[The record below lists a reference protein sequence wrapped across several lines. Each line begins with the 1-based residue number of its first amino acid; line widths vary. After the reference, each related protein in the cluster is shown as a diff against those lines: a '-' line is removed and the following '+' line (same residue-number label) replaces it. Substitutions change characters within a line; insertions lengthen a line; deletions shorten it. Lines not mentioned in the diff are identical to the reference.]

1 MSKNQ
6 LNAGKYW
13 QPPDTK
19 ILRLRPDQKQGPSK
33 MVLQNTFTFP
43 ELLEG
48 ERDLPALNHPPFIS
62 WFFRNRIII
71 GSHGIGSLNQQGCFM
86 NQRHQFLHIYVKALI
101 NMTLYVPWTNKNVI
115 KIGISWKQSEI
126 NFLWAVKIQH
136 CTFLVTKFYQ
146 ELFISINLMEKKDE
160 RLHGYTHL

>member
-1 MSKNQ
+1 MKIKTNQGNMSKNQ

-33 MVLQNTFTFP
+33 MVIQNIFTFT

-86 NQRHQFLHIYVKALI
+86 DQRHQFLLI
-101 NMTLYVPWTNKNVI
+101 LSKSLDKYYFFRTMNVIKNVI
-115 KIGISWKQSEI
+115 KIFISWRQSEI
-126 NFLWAVKIQH
+126 DFLWAVKITP
-136 CTFLVTKFYQ
+136 CTLLITQFCK
-146 ELFISINLMEKKDE
+146 
-160 RLHGYTHL
+160 